1 MTWLRRSLFILA
13 SWLAYGLL
21 TPLYEAAAWL
31 FSNGE
36 WHTWRRQAVVMLA
49 GQATA
54 TGVRPAIL
62 EVGCGTGALLA
73 ELAAEGS
80 LVVGL
85 DRSAPMLDAAVRR
98 LRQGGLAAERA
109 TINLGAD
116 DHVHRYGLSSNSE
129 MRSAQGAPVI
139 PVQGLAQ
146 AIPLPA
152 SSVDGIILTF
162 PTAFVFDLRTW
173 QEFRRVL
180 APGGCVIWVDGGEV
194 FRPNLLARLLQAL
207 LTPDPAAQRMMLA
220 MPGRLTDLGFTAA
233 WRTHELTASRVSILI
248 AQAGVD

>member
-36 WHTWRRQAVVMLA
+36 WHTWRRQAMVMLA

-85 DRSAPMLDAAVRR
+85 DRSAQMLDVAVRR

-116 DHVHRYGLSSNSE
+116 DHVHRHGLSSNSE

-152 SSVDGIILTF
+152 ASVDGIILTF
-162 PTAFVFDLRTW
+162 PTAFVFDLRAW
-173 QEFRRVL
+173 QEFRRLL
-180 APGGCVIWVDGGEV
+180 APGGRVIWVDGGEV

-207 LTPDPAAQRMMLA
+207 LTPDPAAQRLMLA

-233 WRTHELTASRVSILI
+233 WHTHELTASRVSILI

>member
-54 TGVRPAIL
+54 TGVRPRIL

-73 ELAAEGS
+73 ELSAAGS

-85 DRSAPMLDAAVRR
+85 DRSASMLHAAARR
-98 LRQGGLAAERA
+98 LRQGGLTAERA

-116 DHVHRYGLSSNSE
+116 DHVHRHGLSSNSE

-152 SSVDGIILTF
+152 ASMDCIILTF
-162 PTAFVFDLRTW
+162 PTAFVFDLRNVPMVIQAISQILPATHFMGLIKTLFMAGDYW
-173 QEFRRVL
+173 PDILRDCTIL
-180 APGGCVIWVDGGEV
+180 AIY
-194 FRPNLLARLLQAL
+194 AAL
-207 LTPDPAAQRMMLA
+207 LI
-220 MPGRLTDLGFTAA
+220 
-233 WRTHELTASRVSILI
+233 ELTRRALAKRL
-248 AQAGVD
+248 D